1 MSGRIVA
8 EVLDYAP
15 EDLTIAQ
22 RFVLVALAESAR
34 DQGPTARVSR
44 TNTTKIAQQT
54 GIAPGTVRNALSE
67 LARRGLIRPQHE
79 HSKVGR
85 GRLAQDYRIHQLE
98 AHHRAVAAPPKASPG
113 GDAEHP
119 NSVTPE

>member
-1 MSGRIVA
+1 MSGKIVS
-8 EVLDYAP
+8 EVLRYAP

-34 DQGPTARVSR
+34 DQGPAARVSR
-44 TNTTKIAQQT
+44 TNTTEIARQT
-54 GIAPGTVRNALSE
+54 GIAAGTVRNALSE

-79 HSKVGR
+79 HKKVGR

-98 AHHRAVAAPPKASPG
+98 AHHRAVAAPPKASLPS
-113 GDAEHP
+113 DTFNP
-119 NSVTPE
+119 NSVTPQ